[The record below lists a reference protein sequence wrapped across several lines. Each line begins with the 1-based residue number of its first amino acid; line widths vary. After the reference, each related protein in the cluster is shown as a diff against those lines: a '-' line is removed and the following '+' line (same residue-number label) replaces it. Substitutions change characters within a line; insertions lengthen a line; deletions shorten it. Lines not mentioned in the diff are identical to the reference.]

1 MIAGV
6 IGSPVRHSL
15 SPLIHGL
22 WITAAGLDAAYELVE
37 APPDGFADRVAD
49 VKRTMRGLNV
59 TIPFKEEALSLA
71 DRRSPQAVRAGAA
84 NLLLLS
90 EDGWIAA
97 DNTDGIGL
105 LAAFAE
111 QAPKFDPRGST
122 VVILGAGGAA
132 RGAAAALADAGAE
145 VRLVNRTRGRAEAIA
160 AALGG
165 EVSAYGWDELVT
177 ACSGADA
184 LVNATSLG
192 LQGGEALSFDLA
204 LLPQQTVVMDMVYRP
219 LWTPLLRQAQESGRP
234 TVDGLAMLIG
244 QAIPSFEAFYRV
256 PIPEGVDVRAAVL
269 KALGE
274 TG

>member
-1 MIAGV
+1 MVAGV

-15 SPLIHGL
+15 SPLIHDL

-37 APPDGFADRVAD
+37 AVPDGFADRVAD

-84 NLLLLS
+84 NLLLFNG
-90 EDGWIAA
+90 DGSISA
-97 DNTDGIGL
+97 DNTDGVGL

-111 QAPKFDPRGST
+111 QAPGFNPRGS
-122 VVILGAGGAA
+122 VVVVLGAGGAA
-132 RGAAAALADAGAE
+132 RGAAAALADTGAE
-145 VRLVNRTRGRAEAIA
+145 VRLVNRTRTRATAIA
-160 AALGG
+160 GALRGNVRG
-165 EVSAYGWDELVT
+165 YGWDELAV

-192 LQGGEALSFDLA
+192 LQGSEALSFDLA
-204 LLPQQTVVMDMVYRP
+204 LLPEHAVVMDMVYRP
-219 LWTPLLRQAQESGRP
+219 LLTPLLRQARKSGRP

-244 QAIPSFEAFYRV
+244 QAAPSFEAFYGV
-256 PIPEGVDVRAAVL
+256 PVPEGVNVRAAVL